1 MPTLFLHAFPFDP
14 RMWGELPAGAEAP
27 RLYELGDS
35 IDDWAASILER
46 YPGELT
52 LVGASMGGYVAYAI
66 AAKAPERVRGLLTA
80 GSRGQ
85 ADPPGAR
92 RRRDQDVEVVRTQG
106 LDALWE
112 RLRPNAFSE
121 HASDDVLARARAWAN
136 EQDPDD
142 VVRALVAMR
151 DRRDTTD
158 AIKALDP
165 PPWIVLGELD
175 PLARPGDFAGV
186 LDPEH
191 LRIVPGC
198 GHVPSLE
205 QPQAF
210 QSLVEEFLAWT
221 RSPQTS

>member
-1 MPTLFLHAFPFDP
+1 MTTLYLHAFPFDP
-14 RMWGELPAGAEAP
+14 RMWGELPAGSEAP
-27 RLYELGDS
+27 LLYGLGDS
-35 IDDWAASILER
+35 IDEWADALLDR
-46 YPGELT
+46 YPGDLT
-52 LVGASMGGYVAYAI
+52 LVAASMGGYVAYAI
-66 AAKAPERVRGLLTA
+66 AAKAPERIRGLLTE

-92 RRRDQDVEVVRTQG
+92 RRRDDNIEVVRTQG

-121 HASDDVLARARAWAN
+121 QADEDVLARARAWTN
-136 EQDPDD
+136 EQDPDH
-142 VVRALVAMR
+142 VVRALAAMR

-165 PPWIVLGELD
+165 APWIVLGELD
-175 PLARPGDFAGV
+175 QLARPGDFAGV

-191 LRIVPGC
+191 LRVLPGC

-210 QSLVEEFLAWT
+210 APLLEEFLAWT
-221 RSPQTS
+221 TSPQTS

>member
-1 MPTLFLHAFPFDP
+1 MTTLFLHAFPFDP
-14 RMWGELPAGAEAP
+14 RMWSELPDGAEAP
-27 RLYELGDS
+27 LLYDLGET
-35 IDDWAASILER
+35 IDEWADAILER
-46 YPGELT
+46 YAGPLT

-66 AAKAPERVRGLLTA
+66 AAKAPERVRGLLTE

-92 RRRDQDVEVVRTQG
+92 RRRDENVEVVRTQG

-112 RLRPNAFSE
+112 RLRPFAFSE
-121 HASDDVLARARAWAN
+121 HADRDVLARARARAL
-136 EQDPDD
+136 EQDPEH
-142 VVRALVAMR
+142 VVRALEAMR

-158 AIKALDP
+158 AIKELDP

-175 PLARPGDFAGV
+175 QLARPGDFAGI

-191 LRIVPGC
+191 LRVVPGC

-205 QPQAF
+205 QPRAF
-210 QSLVEEFLAWT
+210 APLLEEFLAWT
-221 RSPQTS
+221 TSPQTS